1 MPLRRFWV
9 TFEPGGRRVEVD
21 EGSTIL
27 DAARSIDLDL
37 DHVCGGC
44 CSCATC
50 HVIVREGHEHL
61 EQRSEDEIAMLETA
75 DGQTELSRL
84 ACQTEVMA
92 DLRVKIPS

>member
-1 MPLRRFWV
+1 MPLRRFCV
-9 TFEPGGRRVEVD
+9 TFEPSGRSVEVD

-50 HVIVREGHEHL
+50 HVIVRKGHEHL
-61 EQRSEDEIAMLETA
+61 AERSEDEISMLETA
-75 DGQTELSRL
+75 TGQTELSRL
-84 ACQTEVMA
+84 ACQTEVVA
-92 DLRVKIPS
+92 DLVVQITQ